1 MRSSFCSPAAA
12 KGEQG
17 RTYDLASPSPCGL
30 PAAEAK
36 SKARA
41 KIKKRA
47 RRYRYLSRHDQAA

>member
-1 MRSSFCSPAAA
+1 MTSSFCFPVAA

-36 SKARA
+36 RKSGSQDQN
-41 KIKKRA
+41 RA
-47 RRYRYLSRHDQAA
+47 RRHRHLPRHHQAA